1 MSTDGVVGNYK
12 WMDTDHLFHS
22 RGVREC
28 RAGLNN
34 RPVQCLH
41 DRLPE
46 NQVSDMEF
54 TVQQMDALQ
63 EMANIGAAHSATT
76 LSQMLNTQ
84 IGMNVPEIN
93 VVDIAKV
100 GDFLTDELTTMVV
113 FELQGDIPHGGFL
126 ILHFPRDSAVRTAG
140 IMQGVDAADHTF
152 DEMDQSTILEVGNIM
167 ISSFLSATS
176 DLLGF
181 IMLPS
186 PPVLIVDMAH
196 AAITSLIAQMTM
208 EVDDVILFRVKL
220 TSDEHNISGNI
231 LIFLEV
237 NTLQQVEA
245 RLEEMTRAPS
255 S

>member
-1 MSTDGVVGNYK
+1 
-12 WMDTDHLFHS
+12 
-22 RGVREC
+22 
-28 RAGLNN
+28 
-34 RPVQCLH
+34 
-41 DRLPE
+41 
-46 NQVSDMEF
+46 MEF
-54 TVQQMDALQ
+54 TLQQMDALQ

-76 LSQMLNTQ
+76 LSQMLNSQ
-84 IGMNVPEIN
+84 IGMNVPEITI
-93 VVDIAKV
+93 VDISKV
-100 GDFLTDELTTMVV
+100 GEFLTDELTTMVV

-126 ILHFPRDSAVRTAG
+126 ILHFPRDSALRTAG
-140 IMQGVDAADHTF
+140 IIQGSAGAVHTF

-181 IMLPS
+181 NMLPS

-196 AAITSLIAQMTM
+196 AAITSLIAQMTI

-237 NTLQQVEA
+237 GTLRKVED
-245 RLEEMTRAPS
+245 RLEEMTRTPHAL
-255 S
+255 